1 MQMSVQG
8 MMKAKGYGNFDAHKK
23 MHDDFV
29 DKVKGLAAPVSA
41 DTVHFA
47 KDWSVHILLYCELW
61 RK

>member
-47 KDWSVHILLYCELW
+47 KDWSVHNTIVL
-61 RK
+61 